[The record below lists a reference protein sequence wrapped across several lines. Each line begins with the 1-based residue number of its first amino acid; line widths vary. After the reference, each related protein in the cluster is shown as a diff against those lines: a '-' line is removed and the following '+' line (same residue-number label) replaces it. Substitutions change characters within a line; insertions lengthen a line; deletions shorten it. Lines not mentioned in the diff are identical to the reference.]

1 MTNAQHLAENAVYA
15 LYQGK
20 KHDRDI
26 NAEYTRCT
34 VEEANEM
41 AQHIVYSLY
50 DGIFPDEIDI
60 ILDLLADY
68 GIDWRK
74 ELKERG
80 DWND

>member
-1 MTNAQHLAENAVYA
+1 MTNAQHLVENAIYD
-15 LYQGK
+15 LCRGR
-20 KHDRDI
+20 KHDADI
-26 NAEYTRCT
+26 NAEYTQCT
-34 VEEANEM
+34 IEEANEM

-68 GIDWRK
+68 EIDWRK
-74 ELKERG
+74 ELKERE